1 MYGLKPAPF
10 KTGPLLLNDE
20 RPGVEAGSFLIQFH
34 YVNCSKW
41 SVTHLP
47 CWRIFDLVWMV
58 RHGRLLHR
66 LRDLTRFLGGRL
78 CSMIVPAIL
87 GAGNGTGF
95 CCRRLGRD
103 PSQSVLYPASC
114 RGGQ

>member
-47 CWRIFDLVWMV
+47 CWRLFDLVWMV

-66 LRDLTRFLGGRL
+66 MRGWRAFYRL
-78 CSMIVPAIL
+78 CVRSWREGPR
-87 GAGNGTGF
+87 AGLF
-95 CCRRLGRD
+95 SFDPWRQQVGRSFHWCFVEE
-103 PSQSVLYPASC
+103 PV
-114 RGGQ
+114 